1 LTRHAEQRG
10 ALQALDL
17 RHCVLPC
24 NAVDSRSLMH
34 AADLVLGAGGT
45 MTREAA
51 LLGIPT
57 LSLFAGK
64 QPAVD
69 RWLEQKGL
77 LRRIRSATEAV
88 PVERRSADPRS
99 TEELLQSGARLIDV
113 FHEAIETVA
122 RNGESRRFAPSTGA
136 GER

>member
-1 LTRHAEQRG
+1 
-10 ALQALDL
+10 
-17 RHCVLPC
+17 
-24 NAVDSRSLMH
+24 MH
-34 AADLVLGAGGT
+34 AADLVVGAGGT

-57 LSLFAGK
+57 VSIFAGE

-88 PVERRSADPRS
+88 PVERRSAEPRP
-99 TEELLQSGARLIDV
+99 TDELMRSGARLIEV
-113 FHEAIETVA
+113 FHETIESVA
-122 RNGESRRFAPSTGA
+122 RNGASRRFASRAGA